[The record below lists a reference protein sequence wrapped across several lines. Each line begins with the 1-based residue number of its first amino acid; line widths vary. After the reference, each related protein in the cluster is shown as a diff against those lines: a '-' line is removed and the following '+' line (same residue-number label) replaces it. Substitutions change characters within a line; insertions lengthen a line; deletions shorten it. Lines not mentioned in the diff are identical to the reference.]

1 VRAVSLQFKILRRRI
16 DKNTWRS
23 CKNIDSFTDRTAD
36 DMEPVG
42 IKPRVEKY
50 LRNFATIIDGYT
62 DGMVP
67 VGILQRVANNYEILP
82 LSPTAIPTD

>member
-1 VRAVSLQFKILRRRI
+1 
-16 DKNTWRS
+16 
-23 CKNIDSFTDRTAD
+23 
-36 DMEPVG
+36 MEPVG

-67 VGILQRVANNYEILP
+67 VGILQRVAKQL
-82 LSPTAIPTD
+82 